1 MKLLLGL
8 DLGTSGTKAYLM
20 DPEGQRA
27 GFGYK
32 PVHRQRAKAGW
43 SELDPWEVVDS
54 ARTAIGDALAEGDH
68 HPRQIRAVGIASQ
81 RDTDFVWYRDTGQP
95 IANAITWQDL
105 RTLPQVE
112 ALADWEQEG
121 ELRHRLGYYPGP
133 WCAAMHLNWRQQH
146 QPAWQA
152 AMRAGTA
159 RVGMAASW
167 LLAALGSAKDHLHDY
182 SLIQKTGLWDF
193 RQGRYWAEWIER
205 LGLEGADLPQ
215 PAPTLGQFGSLHL
228 DHQGEQTEL
237 PVLAMIGDQQAAL
250 FGHGRF
256 TRGEAECTHGTASF
270 IDIVLG
276 EEPPSVDGLN
286 VYHAWTLPDPD
297 SADGVRH
304 TYCLE
309 ADTTTSGAAVRW
321 MESRAGLLSAE
332 SDLDRLVAQVA
343 DSGGVT
349 FVPAFTGLNVPFN
362 DARARATI
370 LGMDLNTDRAHIA
383 RAMLESIGHQLRG
396 ILETIEAQTGLAPS
410 QLSVG
415 GGLSRSNAACQI
427 QADVLGIPV
436 IRPAESETTARGA
449 ALLAGL
455 GAQIWHGIQDL
466 PPLPAGHTAFEPRLT
481 QEQRDEGYARW
492 LRAVDLART
501 WGSG

>member
-1 MKLLLGL
+1 L

-20 DPEGQRA
+20 DLEGRRV
-27 GFGYK
+27 GFGYE
-32 PVHRQRAKAGW
+32 PVHRLQAQAGW
-43 SELDPWEVVDS
+43 SELDPWAVVAS
-54 ARTAIGDALAEGDH
+54 ARSAIGAALASGDH
-68 HPRQIRAVGIASQ
+68 PPEGILALGIASQ
-81 RDTDFVWYRDTGQP
+81 RDTDFVWDTHTGLP

-105 RTLPQVE
+105 RTQPQVE
-112 ALADWEQEG
+112 ALKTWNHQG

-133 WCAAMHLNWRQQH
+133 WCAAMHLHWRQEH
-146 QPAWQA
+146 QPEWQA
-152 AMRAGTA
+152 AARQGTA
-159 RVGMAASW
+159 RMGMAAAW
-167 LLAALGSAKDHLHDY
+167 LLAAMGSPNGHLHDY

-193 RQGRYWAEWIER
+193 RQGRYWTAWIEK
-205 LGLEGADLPQ
+205 LGLAGVDLPQ
-215 PAPTLGQFGSLHL
+215 PSPTLGEFGALRVEH
-228 DHQGEQTEL
+228 HGTKVEL

-256 TRGEAECTHGTASF
+256 SRGEAECTHGTASF

-276 EEPPSVDGLN
+276 DEPVEVEGLN
-286 VYHAWTLPDPD
+286 VYHAWSLPAPI
-297 SADGVRH
+297 SGNRFQH

-321 MESRAGLLSAE
+321 METRAGFLTEEAG
-332 SDLDRLVAQVA
+332 LDRLVEQVA

-362 DARARATI
+362 DSRARATI

-383 RAMLESIGHQLRG
+383 RALLESIGYQLRG
-396 ILETIEAQTGLAPS
+396 ILETIETQTGLAPT

-415 GGLSRSNAACQI
+415 GGLSLSNTACQI
-427 QADVLGIPV
+427 QADLVGIPV

-455 GAQIWHGIQDL
+455 GAGVWHGIQDL
-466 PPLPAGHTAFEPRLT
+466 PPMPAGHTVFEPRQS
-481 QEQRDEGYARW
+481 QELRDEGYARW
-492 LRAVDLART
+492 QRAADWVQA